1 MVCFFVKI
9 SARISQ
15 LIAGADCNMIKLIN
29 VNKSFKTGETKTDVL
44 RNVNLSVKAGEFLA
58 IMGKSGCGKTTLLN
72 ILGTLETM
80 DSGKYILAG
89 NDISNLKE
97 KDKCRLRRGRIAII
111 YQNYNLVEDIN
122 VYDNII
128 LQHIF
133 DRRKYDKD
141 YLLQLAKEMQIDNL
155 LYKKAG
161 LLSGGEKQRVAI
173 VRALLL
179 KPEVIL
185 ADEPTGNLDSANSDI
200 VIRSLKKGSKDHKQT
215 IIMVTHDR
223 DIAEQTDR
231 IIYMKDGK
239 IYD

>member
-1 MVCFFVKI
+1 
-9 SARISQ
+9 
-15 LIAGADCNMIKLIN
+15 MIKLIN